1 MTHDEI
7 ITRLRAVRRKDLVSL
22 DKLASDIAGDTRKP
36 LVQLS
41 RMLSSI
47 EGPITEVAQDV
58 LEKLGALSILPS
70 LSASRNLPLN
80 RKVKAIEIAF
90 TAYQQLVDA
99 VARELDQMFSRK
111 SELARPP
118 MAGPVEEPPPVRREC
133 DEAYMLAKR
142 LRNPDESWRR
152 HVIERADFARLSE
165 SERDV
170 EIQAFRSKIR

>member
-41 RMLSSI
+41 RILSSI

-58 LEKLGALSILPS
+58 LEKLGALSILAS

-90 TAYQQLVDA
+90 TAYQQLIDA
-99 VARELDQMFSRK
+99 VARELDQMLSRK
-111 SELARPP
+111 SELARAP
-118 MAGPVEEPPPVRREC
+118 MP
-133 DEAYMLAKR
+133 
-142 LRNPDESWRR
+142 
-152 HVIERADFARLSE
+152 
-165 SERDV
+165 
-170 EIQAFRSKIR
+170 